1 MFRKYFEALKKDF
14 SIVGN
19 PFEDDSEQIYTIVSR
34 NIMDE
39 SSSQSVYS
47 VRCLGQEQYHQY
59 TTDVLILGKKSIY
72 DTIEPNKLPLYR
84 STNKVVVSKIRQ
96 RVTSLKQDCH
106 LFLSLYIA
114 CQNHE
119 GDLHQLFS
127 HENHAY
133 PLALSVSGE
142 LRISDT
148 KSDILKEFDKYV
160 EPSTSRPQSPAE
172 VVDGAAAVP
181 TVTPQ
186 E

>member
-14 SIVGN
+14 SRVVN
-19 PFEDDSEQIYTIVSR
+19 PFEDDSEEIYTIVSR

-39 SSSQSVYS
+39 SYSQPVYS
-47 VRCLGQEQYHQY
+47 VRCLGQEQYHHY

-114 CQNHE
+114 K
-119 GDLHQLFS
+119 
-127 HENHAY
+127 
-133 PLALSVSGE
+133 P
-142 LRISDT
+142 
-148 KSDILKEFDKYV
+148 
-160 EPSTSRPQSPAE
+160 
-172 VVDGAAAVP
+172 
-181 TVTPQ
+181 
-186 E
+186 